1 VSDQDGKI
9 PARHQEFYFDPPLS
23 KWKQAAAQNREY
35 LSKQSFWD
43 ISSQSARAA
52 LKLPLDRPVVLSGH
66 QPVFL
71 HPGLWAKCLAAS
83 ALAESL
89 HGVAAHKLTD
99 TALLPE
105 YVHYL
110 PEVEEDGHARRKAL
124 EFYTSAD
131 ARKQAKTM
139 PFSYLPPPDYAAFEK
154 IFAGSRLYSPP
165 SVKSAI
171 SGYEEKLVK
180 GLKDS
185 ETWNDFHVQTLQLLD
200 GMSGTQRLYLTA
212 SKIWQSAPFLD
223 FVAAWLSR
231 LPVLTE
237 NYNQCLDEY
246 RHKYGITHG
255 FSPLPNLKFEDWW
268 FEIPFWGV
276 NKYQQRHSLWAK
288 NDKKYLILRTQ
299 GTGETYPVALD
310 EFRQELAALK
320 ITIWPK
326 ALPQTLF
333 CRLFLC
339 DYFVHGTGGRA
350 YEEVNDL
357 FIEKTFK
364 SKPPGFGTAT
374 ATYWVEGD
382 QAGKIDHI
390 VKFEPKMEA
399 WERSLEKNPEY
410 LFTKQEAWKKE
421 MPH

>member
-1 VSDQDGKI
+1 
-9 PARHQEFYFDPPLS
+9 
-23 KWKQAAAQNREY
+23 
-35 LSKQSFWD
+35 
-43 ISSQSARAA
+43 
-52 LKLPLDRPVVLSGH
+52 
-66 QPVFL
+66 
-71 HPGLWAKCLAAS
+71 
-83 ALAESL
+83 
-89 HGVAAHKLTD
+89 
-99 TALLPE
+99 
-105 YVHYL
+105 
-110 PEVEEDGHARRKAL
+110 
-124 EFYTSAD
+124 
-131 ARKQAKTM
+131 M

-364 SKPPGFGTAT
+364 SKPPAFGTAT

-421 MPH
+421 MPHFIQEKFNAVLGRPELRALAEEKEKWVEALKDPSRREAASRRIPEINRSLYDQYDEVLFALEAGLLDVNRLREMDQVLTFREYPFFCYSPETFRDMREKIRQSL